1 MSFCLKCKWYVM
13 IELMFLKEII
23 LTKQVHEKSAIFFT
37 IGIFL
42 NKQLKFQTYL
52 CNRCYALLMMLMSL
66 IHLTL

>member
-1 MSFCLKCKWYVM
+1 M
-13 IELMFLKEII
+13 IELMFPKEMI

-42 NKQLKFQTYL
+42 NKQLKFQTNL
-52 CNRCYALLMMLMSL
+52 CNRCNALLMMLMNL